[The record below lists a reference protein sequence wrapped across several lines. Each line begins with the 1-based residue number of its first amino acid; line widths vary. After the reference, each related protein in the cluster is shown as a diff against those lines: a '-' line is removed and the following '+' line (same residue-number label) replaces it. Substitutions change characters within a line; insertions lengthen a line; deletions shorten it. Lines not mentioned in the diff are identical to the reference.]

1 MRRMTRW
8 KTSVRDRGVLT
19 AKENLEIRRSG
30 NHHEISAYLNKISPK
45 VRLTARRIPCSK
57 TASSVTLLWVL
68 KLPKRN
74 LNC

>member
-1 MRRMTRW
+1 M
-8 KTSVRDRGVLT
+8 
-19 AKENLEIRRSG
+19 ENLSERQKSAISKRKLEIRRSG

-45 VRLTARRIPCSK
+45 VRLTARRIPCSN
-57 TASSVTLLWVL
+57 TASSVALLLVL